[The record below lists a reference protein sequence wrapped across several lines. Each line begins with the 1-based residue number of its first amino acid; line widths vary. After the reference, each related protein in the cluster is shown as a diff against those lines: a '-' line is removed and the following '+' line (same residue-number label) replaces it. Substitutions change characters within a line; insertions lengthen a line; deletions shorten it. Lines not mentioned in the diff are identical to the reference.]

1 MIWPIR
7 RARIAGTGAL
17 EVMLQEVVM
26 LDSIR
31 ERTGVYGLGIR
42 KESVIGQLLP
52 FAIVIGIGIV
62 AVVALNW
69 GSLPFIN

>member
-1 MIWPIR
+1 
-7 RARIAGTGAL
+7 
-17 EVMLQEVVM
+17 M
-26 LDSIR
+26 LDSLR

-52 FAIVIGIGIV
+52 FMIVIGIGIV

-69 GSLPFIN
+69 SSMPFNR